1 MILYIIQLLI
11 IFLFL
16 NLYDLNTYSNNNIFF
31 VIHCLWM
38 KRKLI
43 RNVASGSQLIDPTS
57 SGRLI
62 LPAFWQASIVMLRM
76 IANIIVWSSQVYIC
90 NIERSKNIK
99 HKCIIPFYI
108 AALST
113 NKTRFTFSI
122 FIYHCHVFYM
132 LLIISL
138 YI

>member
-1 MILYIIQLLI
+1 MLIVFIFYYDIIQHTI
-11 IFLFL
+11 INHIFVL

-31 VIHCLWM
+31 MIHCLWV

-43 RNVASGSQLIDPTS
+43 RNVASGQLIDSTS

-62 LPAFWQASIVMLRM
+62 LPTFLQASILMLRM
-76 IANIIVWSSQVYIC
+76 ITNIIVWSSQVYIC

-108 AALST
+108 ATLST
-113 NKTRFTFSI
+113 NKTRFTFSY
-122 FIYHCHVFYM
+122 FIVIYFMCY
-132 LLIISL
+132 
-138 YI
+138 